1 MLFCP
6 KLGRCVGK
14 LRPITDEERAELDR
28 RVAKGELYEIK
39 RPPQEEID
47 RMYEID
53 KAYGMYD
60 GMEELLQS
68 ITEEEIKKVKFSF

>member
-28 RVAKGELYEIK
+28 RVANGELYSTK
-39 RPPQEEID
+39 HPSKEEIE
-47 RMYEID
+47 RMYKIHEE
-53 KAYGMYD
+53 YGLHD

-68 ITEEEIKKVKFSF
+68 ITEEEIEKVKFSF

>member
-1 MLFCP
+1 MLF
-6 KLGRCVGK
+6 GFGK
-14 LRPITDEERAELDR
+14 MRILTDADEAELDGC
-28 RVAKGELYEIK
+28 VAKGELYEIK

-60 GMEELLQS
+60 GME
-68 ITEEEIKKVKFSF
+68 

>member
-28 RVAKGELYEIK
+28 RVANEELYSTK
-39 RPPQEEID
+39 HPS
-47 RMYEID
+47 Y
-53 KAYGMYD
+53 
-60 GMEELLQS
+60 
-68 ITEEEIKKVKFSF
+68 V